1 MLKIEWH
8 PAENVGCCFI
18 VNNKFQLMCLI
29 ALFAIGIFAPEEVTS
44 QQGDFINVL
53 TWFTVLMLYWDK
65 RKPGNR
71 HRSVLP
77 DCTRKEN

>member
-53 TWFTVLMLYWDK
+53 TWFAVLMLYWDK
-65 RKPGNR
+65 RKAW
-71 HRSVLP
+71 
-77 DCTRKEN
+77 K

>member
-29 ALFAIGIFAPEEVTS
+29 ALFAIGILLP
-44 QQGDFINVL
+44 
-53 TWFTVLMLYWDK
+53 
-65 RKPGNR
+65 RKLHPNR
-71 HRSVLP
+71 EIS
-77 DCTRKEN
+77 